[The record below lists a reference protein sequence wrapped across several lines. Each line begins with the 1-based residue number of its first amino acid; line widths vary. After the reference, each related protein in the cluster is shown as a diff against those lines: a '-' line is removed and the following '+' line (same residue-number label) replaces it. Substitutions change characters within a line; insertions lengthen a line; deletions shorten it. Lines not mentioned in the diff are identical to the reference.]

1 VAKIIK
7 MVMDSTDRFCLEE
20 VLDKALHREPIDRA
34 ETLYL
39 LGLNEAAEVKR
50 LFATAQEV
58 RRQYFQ
64 NKVFLYG
71 FLYFST
77 WCRNDCAFCNY
88 RTSNSLCPRYRKT
101 DAEVIEAAL
110 SMAGSGVH
118 LLDLTMGEDP
128 LYYER
133 ENGFEPLLR
142 LVTEIKRQT
151 SLPIMVSPGAPPD
164 AVLKELS
171 DLGVEWYACYQETHN
186 HKLFHQLRL
195 NQNYDN
201 RIGKKYEAVRLGLLI
216 EEGILSGVGETLAD
230 VADSMDVMKDM
241 GAHQIRVM
249 NFVPQ
254 VGTPMQDFPP
264 PPRLRELVIIAV
276 FRLLFPDRLIPA
288 SLDVSGVKG
297 LKEKLE
303 AGANV
308 VTSLILPRTEMV
320 GVAQSTLDVS
330 EGYRTVKGITPILH
344 ELGLAK
350 ADLSDYRSWIE
361 KERQNRSTKVH
372 PGKR

>member
-1 VAKIIK
+1 
-7 MVMDSTDRFCLEE
+7 MDSTNRFCLDE
-20 VLDKALHREPIDRA
+20 VLDKALRREPIDRA

-39 LGLNEAAEVKR
+39 LGLNEADEVKR

-58 RRQYFQ
+58 RYQYFQ

-88 RTSNSLCPRYRKT
+88 RVSNKLCPRYRKT
-101 DAEVIEAAL
+101 TDEVIEAAL
-110 SMAGSGVH
+110 SMADSGVH

-128 LYYER
+128 FYYEKV
-133 ENGFEPLLR
+133 NGFQPLLR
-142 LVTEIKRQT
+142 MVKEIKRQT
-151 SLPIMVSPGAPPD
+151 SLPMMASPGAPPD
-164 AVLKELS
+164 AVLKELR
-171 DLGVEWYACYQETHN
+171 DIGVEWYACYQETHN
-186 HKLFHQLRL
+186 RTLFRQLRL
-195 NQNYDN
+195 NQSYDN
-201 RIGKKYEAVRLGLLI
+201 RIGKKYEAVRLGLLV
-216 EEGILSGVGETLAD
+216 EEGILSGVGESLAD
-230 VADSMDVMKDM
+230 VADSIDVMRDM
-241 GAHQIRVM
+241 SAHQIRVM

-254 VGTPMQDFPP
+254 AGTPMQDFPP

-276 FRLLFPDRLIPA
+276 LRLLFPDRLIPA

-330 EGYRTVKGITPILH
+330 EGYRTVEGTTPILH

-350 ADLSDYRSWIE
+350 AELRDYRTWIE
-361 KERQNRSTKVH
+361 NERKNLSTKVLS
-372 PGKR
+372 R